1 MRINSTRKIHWDII
15 AMFVVLLCC
24 DTAAQLF
31 FKKATLSVGEIP
43 LDSLKYLAGY
53 LIELSQNVDIWLGVF
68 AIAIAFF
75 SWLAVI
81 SKIDLSKAH
90 LITCLAYGAVPLCS
104 FWLLNEVIT
113 LKQLAGIVMI
123 VMGAYVASIAEKSSL
138 DAH

>member
-1 MRINSTRKIHWDII
+1 MRIESIRKIHWDII

-24 DTAAQLF
+24 DTAAQLL

-43 LDSLKYLAGY
+43 LDSIKHLIAY
-53 LIELSQNVDIWLGVF
+53 LIQLSQNIDIWLGVV

-90 LITCLAYGAVPLCS
+90 LITCLAYGTVPLCS
-104 FWLLNEVIT
+104 FWLLNELIS
-113 LKQLAGIVMI
+113 LKQLTGIIMI
-123 VMGAYVASIAEKSSL
+123 AIGAYVASMSEKSS
-138 DAH
+138 

>member
-1 MRINSTRKIHWDII
+1 MPINNTKKIHWDII

-31 FKKATLSVGEIP
+31 FKKATLNTGEIP
-43 LDSLKYLAGY
+43 LDSFKHLIVYLVQ
-53 LIELSQNVDIWLGVF
+53 LIQNVDIWLGFV

-90 LITCLAYGAVPLCS
+90 LITCLAYGTVPICS
-104 FWLLNEVIT
+104 FWLLNEMISGMQLTGIT
-113 LKQLAGIVMI
+113 MI
-123 VMGAYVASIAEKSSL
+123 VVGAYVASVSEKT
-138 DAH
+138 

>member
-1 MRINSTRKIHWDII
+1 MSINNTKKIHWDII

-31 FKKATLSVGEIP
+31 FKKATLNTGEIP
-43 LDSLKYLAGY
+43 LDSFKHLMGY
-53 LIELSQNVDIWLGVF
+53 LVQLIQNVDIWLGVV

-90 LITCLAYGAVPLCS
+90 LITCLAYGTVPICS
-104 FWLLNEVIT
+104 FWLLNELISGM
-113 LKQLAGIVMI
+113 QLTGIIMI
-123 VMGAYVASIAEKSSL
+123 VVGAYVASVSEKT
-138 DAH
+138 